1 MHFSKVADP
10 ISFPSPG
17 IFREGHEYGSVLE
30 YSSWSTREGHRVQQP
45 SSILEAQAC
54 QTVKAVIASGSDKSI
69 GFACGT
75 DAGVQRVCHY
85 SSTLVWGLV
94 RSTYWLNARRCVQCM
109 PWIASESLTVH
120 QIFDSVILSF
130 LSQLEI
136 CPDHFKYEISNRC
149 RM

>member
-85 SSTLVWGLV
+85 SSTLVWGSGQKYLLV
-94 RSTYWLNARRCVQCM
+94 EREAMR
-109 PWIASESLTVH
+109 TVH
-120 QIFDSVILSF
+120 ALDSIRVFD
-130 LSQLEI
+130 
-136 CPDHFKYEISNRC
+136 CPSNL
-149 RM
+149 